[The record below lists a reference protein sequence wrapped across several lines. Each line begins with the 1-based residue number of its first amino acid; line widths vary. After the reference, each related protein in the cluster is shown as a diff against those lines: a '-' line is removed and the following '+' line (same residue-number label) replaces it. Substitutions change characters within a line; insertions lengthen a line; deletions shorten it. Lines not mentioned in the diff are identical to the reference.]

1 VQTAELKSKL
11 INKIMSINDEH
22 LLMEAIRL
30 ISMEGS
36 DEEEVFIFS
45 ETQSEKIEA
54 ALHQIEKGEYLIAED
69 ANKEIQQWLKNNL
82 VNKCPT

>member
-1 VQTAELKSKL
+1 MQTAELKSKL

-22 LLMEAIRL
+22 LLMEASRL

-54 ALHQIEKGEYLIAED
+54 ALHQIEKGEYLIADD
-69 ANKEIQQWLKNNL
+69 ANKEIEQWLK
-82 VNKCPT
+82 K

>member
-1 VQTAELKSKL
+1 MQTAELKSKL